1 MPAGGV
7 GLICLAMKIK
17 PWWYVQRSRLFT
29 LFKQHERAADEL
41 REALRLD
48 PAYVRA
54 ACALGFLYGSLGR
67 YSLAVEH
74 FEAAL
79 KIEPDNAIALFDLGY
94 VHHQKGDHELAITAF
109 KDAVR
114 LKPNIDRAWYGM
126 GLALAALGR
135 HEEAA
140 QALEQ
145 AARLQPMNA
154 YAWYEL
160 GIAYHALNKREKL
173 DEVIAHLNR
182 FDPKV
187 TQHLVRATAKTADK
201 PGPAAT
207 HAARERGRKT
217 RLSVPFELFLLSVL
231 RALVEVAGYPPRP
244 GRALR
249 AGRQYAGPKS
259 PCTAGFSSS

>member
-1 MPAGGV
+1 VATLTPRRPEYGGSLDSEHLIGNKRGLPAQAFFLPAGGV
-7 GLICLAMKIK
+7 GLIFRAMKIK
-17 PWWYVQRSRLFT
+17 PWWHVQRSRLFAM
-29 LFKQHERAADEL
+29 FKQHERAADEL

-74 FEAAL
+74 FEVAL

-94 VHHQKGDHELAITAF
+94 VRHREGQHELAIAAF

-126 GLALAALGR
+126 GLALSALGR

-145 AARLQPMNA
+145 AARLQPMNG

-160 GIAYHALNKREKL
+160 GMAYHTLNSRDKL

-182 FDPKV
+182 FDPKM
-187 TQHLVRATAKTADK
+187 TQHLVQATAKTS
-201 PGPAAT
+201 
-207 HAARERGRKT
+207 HQ
-217 RLSVPFELFLLSVL
+217 SVPDAP
-231 RALVEVAGYPPRP
+231 RAAP
-244 GRALR
+244 GAEDRR
-249 AGRQYAGPKS
+249 G
-259 PCTAGFSSS
+259 